1 MTFTAEKARWY
12 EDSDGFWVSL
22 RTKDRAAAAQLSQQM
37 DGKPWTVTAQPK
49 AKRRSLD
56 ANAYCWVLLDKLSAA
71 LGRSKVELYRECI
84 RDIGGNSQTVCVKT
98 EAAEALCH
106 GWEHNGLGWP
116 TQTMPSKLPGCT
128 TVILYYGSST
138 YDTRQ
143 MSRLINLIVDEC
155 RAQGIETKTPD
166 ELALMMARWGEQ

>member
-1 MTFTAEKARWY
+1 MTFTADKSRWY
-12 EDSDGFWVSL
+12 EDGDGFWVAF
-22 RTKDRAAAAQLSQQM
+22 RTRDRPQAVQLAQQM
-37 DGKPWTVTAQPK
+37 DGKPWTVTAKPEG
-49 AKRRSLD
+49 KRRSLD
-56 ANAYCWVLLDKLSAA
+56 ANAYCWVLLDKLSSV

-84 RDIGGNSQTVCVKT
+84 RDIGGNCETVCVRD
-98 EAAEALCH
+98 AAVDALRS

-128 TVILYYGSST
+128 NVILYYGSST

-143 MSRLINLIVDEC
+143 MSRLIDLIVDEC
-155 RAQGIETKTPD
+155 HAQGIETKTPD